1 VTTDKI
7 VMRKNGYNMNKDNGK
22 RTAASR
28 KGGNS
33 LGIGIVAGIVIGI
46 GLAVAIVWYLKK
58 SPSPFVNR
66 EQPALMKPQPD
77 SKMSAAPAEQP
88 AVKGDGKQRFQF
100 YTILTDKQK
109 TAVEPAARHQPAK
122 TQSASSKPAAVF
134 EPQILQLISFSN
146 ADDADKYKAKLA
158 LLGVEANIQKA
169 TIPEKGVVYR
179 VRTGPYK
186 SADEMDHTRAFLKQ
200 NGVDSTPMRAQ

>member
-1 VTTDKI
+1 
-7 VMRKNGYNMNKDNGK
+7 MNKDNGK
-22 RTAASR
+22 KTAASR

-33 LGIGIVAGIVIGI
+33 MGVGIVAGIVIGI
-46 GLAVAIVWYLKK
+46 GLAAAVVWYLKK

-66 EQPALMKPQPD
+66 EQPVLAKPQPD
-77 SKMSAAPAEQP
+77 SKMAPAPAEQP
-88 AVKGDGKQRFQF
+88 AVTSDGKQRFQF
-100 YTILTDKQK
+100 YKILTDKQK
-109 TAVEPAARHQPAK
+109 TTVEPATRTQPAK
-122 TQSASSKPAAVF
+122 TQSANSKPAAVF